1 MNSKRDSQLDLGI
14 LDSLL
19 SNLELLLSVA
29 RASDCVRFHLPES
42 AIHGVSLMLD
52 GNVSEKSNER
62 GDSGERIAYIIARH
76 VIFAVLWAAVG
87 LCSYV

>member
-1 MNSKRDSQLDLGI
+1 
-14 LDSLL
+14 
-19 SNLELLLSVA
+19 
-29 RASDCVRFHLPES
+29 
-42 AIHGVSLMLD
+42 MLD